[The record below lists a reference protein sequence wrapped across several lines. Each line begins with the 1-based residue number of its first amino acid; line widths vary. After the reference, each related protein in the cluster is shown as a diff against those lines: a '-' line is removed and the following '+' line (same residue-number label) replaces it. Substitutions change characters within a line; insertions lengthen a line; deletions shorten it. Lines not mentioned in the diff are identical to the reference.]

1 MHGPSIL
8 DLSSNYQSLI
18 NQVITRGTIVEIMA
32 TKCDGIPEC
41 FNGTD
46 EKYCGFSAFFTLFMG
61 NICTNSYFL
70 KVLESTSLISLQNTK
85 IAHHSNLTLL

>member
-8 DLSSNYQSLI
+8 DVSSNYQSLI

-41 FNGTD
+41 LYGTD
-46 EKYCGFSAFFTLFMG
+46 EKYCGFSAFLTLFMG
-61 NICTNSYFL
+61 NLCTYVHW
-70 KVLESTSLISLQNTK
+70 VLT
-85 IAHHSNLTLL
+85 